1 MSRVPHWY
9 YDVDPFPWHSGRRS
23 STPRGRVKRCMGNK
37 WVRRVLGILTV
48 LFVLYELVGF
58 IFGWV
63 QFGVNLELT
72 RRVEKL
78 EGEVRELKT
87 SGKGPSLL
95 VVSPQDMAL
104 MLSNGLKM
112 LVLNN
117 DTGQVEYIFDLALNN
132 VTRVMPFNP

>member
-1 MSRVPHWY
+1 M
-9 YDVDPFPWHSGRRS
+9 
-23 STPRGRVKRCMGNK
+23 
-37 WVRRVLGILTV
+37 
-48 LFVLYELVGF
+48 
-58 IFGWV
+58 
-63 QFGVNLELT
+63 
-72 RRVEKL
+72 